1 MLFNLFVG
9 LFFSAIVCKEWFIIM
24 VGWTILV
31 YYIAE
36 SFKKCALPVSIVAFS
51 ILSFVHIY
59 RLIYTYLSWKMDYN
73 AI

>member
-1 MLFNLFVG
+1 
-9 LFFSAIVCKEWFIIM
+9 M